1 MRSALLV
8 LGAQRNMLEGDGAV
22 PTARSVRTAVDRLLA
37 AARAAG
43 AVVVHVQNDGPR
55 GYPDEPGTPGWELAV
70 APAQGELVLHKDV
83 SDAFAANPGL
93 AARLREEDVGTV
105 VVAGMQSDF
114 CVRAT
119 SRSALQAGFA
129 VVLASGAH
137 ATHDDD
143 ASAAVLSREV
153 EEELAADGVAVVPA
167 PEVRF

>member
-22 PTARSVRTAVDRLLA
+22 PTAVTVRAALDRLLV

-43 AVVVHVQNDGPR
+43 AAVVHVQNDGPR

-70 APAQGELVLHKDV
+70 TAADGEIVLRKDV
-83 SDAFAANPGL
+83 SDAFAANPDL
-93 AARLREEDVGTV
+93 APRLRGEGVTTV

-119 SRSALQAGFA
+119 SRSALQAGFS

-143 ASAAVLSREV
+143 ASAAVLAREV
-153 EEELAADGVAVVPA
+153 EEELAADGVAVVA
-167 PEVRF
+167 ANDLTF